1 MPIDIPFH
9 CGSALGQQA
18 ATDLHIRA
26 MPAEKSLTIKP
37 LDNMRT

>member
-9 CGSALGQQA
+9 CGSAIAQQT

-26 MPAEKSLTIKP
+26 MPAENSLIIKH
-37 LDNMRT
+37 LDNMRA